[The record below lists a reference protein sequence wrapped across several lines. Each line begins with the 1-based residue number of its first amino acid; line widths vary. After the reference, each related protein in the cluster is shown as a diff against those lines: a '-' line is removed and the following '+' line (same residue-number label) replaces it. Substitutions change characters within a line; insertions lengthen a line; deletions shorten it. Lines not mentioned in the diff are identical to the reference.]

1 LIAGISFPL
10 QLEQIS
16 SGMPISAICE
26 WQEAHCRYKS
36 QNQLQREMRELS
48 AMGVKGLSAI
58 SSLQRALMDRKN
70 PHIFA

>member
-1 LIAGISFPL
+1 
-10 QLEQIS
+10 
-16 SGMPISAICE
+16 MPISAICE

-58 SSLQRALMDRKN
+58 SSLQWALMDRKN